1 MTLKLKVPNMACS
14 ACEENIAKAV
24 KIVDPSATV
33 RADSKTKL
41 VNIET
46 EASQAAITEAIHNAG
61 YTVADR

>member
-1 MTLKLKVPNMACS
+1 MTLQLKVPDMACS

-24 KIVDPSATV
+24 KIVDPAATV

-46 EASQAAITEAIHNAG
+46 GASQAAITEAITNAG
-61 YTVADR
+61 YTIAN